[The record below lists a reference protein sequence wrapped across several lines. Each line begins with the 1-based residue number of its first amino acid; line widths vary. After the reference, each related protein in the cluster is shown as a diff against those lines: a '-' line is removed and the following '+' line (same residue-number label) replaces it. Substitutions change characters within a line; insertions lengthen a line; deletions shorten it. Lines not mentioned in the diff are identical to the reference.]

1 MSIISKEF
9 FFYFKF
15 KYNLKYLYI
24 YIYPQF
30 NLIISNMK
38 NKYYYYLIHVKFCN
52 YF

>member
-30 NLIISNMK
+30 NLIIS
-38 NKYYYYLIHVKFCN
+38 KYEI
-52 YF
+52 